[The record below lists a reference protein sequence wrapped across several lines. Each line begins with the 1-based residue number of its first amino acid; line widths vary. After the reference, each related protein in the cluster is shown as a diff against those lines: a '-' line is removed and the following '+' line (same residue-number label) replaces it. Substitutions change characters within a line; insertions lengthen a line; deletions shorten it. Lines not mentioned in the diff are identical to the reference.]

1 MKFIKKQEMAELK
14 ELLNNYNLTE
24 VAPLQVAGDD
34 TIPGFSTEG
43 DQSINIYNRSI

>member
-1 MKFIKKQEMAELK
+1 MAELK
-14 ELLNNYNLTE
+14 ELLNKYELNE

-34 TIPGFSTEG
+34 SIPGLSTEG